1 MQPDL
6 MRRPELPAIA
16 LIEFDSIARALRS
29 GDAMVKKAS
38 VRVALSEPISPGKY
52 LVLVSGME
60 AEVEE
65 SWRAGVT
72 DGAEAVVDSLFLPGV
87 HLDVVHGIHGKQR
100 ERLAE
105 DSLGIIETSSVA
117 AAVLACDAAC
127 KEAPVSLLA
136 MRLGKGIGGKGVF
149 ALGGELWNVQASMSA
164 ACSAIEERRAL
175 LGSEIIARP
184 DADFRGGIY

>member
-1 MQPDL
+1 MRADS

-16 LIEFDSIARALRS
+16 LIELDSIARALRT
-29 GDAMVKKAS
+29 GDAMVKKAN

-65 SWRAGVT
+65 SWRAGVS

-87 HLDVVHGIHGKQR
+87 HLDVVHGIHKTHT

-105 DSLGIIETSSVA
+105 QSLGIVETNSVA

-149 ALGGELWNVQASMSA
+149 SLAGELWNVQAAVSA

-175 LGSEIIARP
+175 VASEIIPRP
-184 DADFRGGIY
+184 DAGFQGGLY

>member
-1 MQPDL
+1 

-16 LIEFDSIARALRS
+16 LVEFNSIARALRS
-29 GDAMVKKAS
+29 GDAMVKKAQ

-52 LVLVSGME
+52 LVLVSGLE

-65 SWRAGVT
+65 SWRAGVA

-87 HLDVVHGIHGKQR
+87 HLDVVHGIHGTTAQR
-100 ERLAE
+100 RH
-105 DSLGIIETSSVA
+105 DQSLGIIETASVA

-127 KEAPVSLLA
+127 KEAPVELLE

-149 ALGGELWNVQASMSA
+149 TLGGELWDVQAAVAA
-164 ACSAIEERRAL
+164 ACTAIEAKRSL
-175 LGSEIIARP
+175 LASEIIARP
-184 DADFRGGIY
+184 DSDFQGGLY